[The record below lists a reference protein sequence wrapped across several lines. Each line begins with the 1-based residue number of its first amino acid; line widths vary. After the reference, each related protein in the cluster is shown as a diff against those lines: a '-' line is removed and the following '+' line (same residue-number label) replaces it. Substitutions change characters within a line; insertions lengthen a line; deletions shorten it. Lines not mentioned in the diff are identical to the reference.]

1 MGLLDFLH
9 KKDISV
15 PAEAVTLESLRMA
28 ARANNAAG
36 GSNAKRKN
44 LIMLLDQHTQSL
56 TKQDVGRWRTAW
68 QMAINVDNP
77 RRAALYDI
85 YTDTLVDLHLTG
97 CISQRKG
104 KTLLKSF
111 VIKNADG
118 SEDEDALKIFES
130 EWFYNFVSLALDS
143 RFWGHS
149 LIQLGD
155 IITDENGVRKFAD
168 VELVPRKHVIPEYGV
183 FVKEQTDGKENGID
197 YRSGSIADWC
207 VEVGKPYDLGL
218 LLKCAPH
225 SLSKKNMTAYW
236 DVFGEIFGMPLRI
249 GKTNS
254 QDPEDRQQIED
265 VLANM
270 GAATWGL
277 FPDGTDIEIKESTRG
292 DAYNVYDKRIDRANS
307 EISKGILNQTMTI
320 DSGSSLSQSETHL
333 EVFENVCAADARL
346 IKYIVNDRLI
356 PKMIRHGFDL
366 KGKTFD
372 WDDAATYTPAEQR
385 ELERMLLQYFDI
397 DPQYFIDKYKI
408 NITGV
413 KETGSFFE

>member
-1 MGLLDFLH
+1 MGLLDLLR
-9 KKDISV
+9 KTATPPKM
-15 PAEAVTLESLRMA
+15 VTLESLRMA
-28 ARANNAAG
+28 ARENNNAG
-36 GSNAKRKN
+36 GSNRKRKS
-44 LIMLLDQHTQSL
+44 LIVLLDQHTQSL

-68 QMAINVDNP
+68 QMAINVENP
-77 RRAALYDI
+77 KRAQLYDI
-85 YTDTLVDLHLTG
+85 YTDTLIDLHLTG

-118 SEDEDALKIFES
+118 TEDNEAIKIFES

-155 IITDENGVRKFAD
+155 IITDENGLRKFAN

-183 FVKEQTDGKENGID
+183 FVREQSDDKDKGISYKDGGI
-197 YRSGSIADWC
+197 SDWC
-207 VEVGKPYDLGL
+207 VEVGESHDLGL

-236 DVFGEIFGMPLRI
+236 DVFGEIFGMPMRI

-254 QDPEDRQQIED
+254 QDPDDRQRIED

-270 GAATWGL
+270 GAAGWGL
-277 FPDGTDIEIKESTRG
+277 FPDGTDIELKESTRG

-320 DSGSSLSQSETHL
+320 DNGSSLSQSETHL

-366 KGKTFD
+366 KGKYFD
-372 WDDAATYTPAEQR
+372 WDDAATYSPSEQR

-397 DPQYFIDKYKI
+397 DPKYFIDKYKI
-408 NITGV
+408 DITGV
-413 KETGSFFE
+413 KESSSFFE